1 MRTSMAYLAGAG
13 TVVIAITA
21 GLGGGLLIAEIMSP
35 HAPKQEM
42 SKLERRASPEPSAS
56 TRDPLVP
63 VPYLAATQAASNGP
77 VVVSPASRSAQPAL
91 LEANNSSPPA
101 AQPAAQTSDVTA
113 SNDQAAKSP
122 DASKPEA
129 SKSEASKP
137 ETSKPEASK
146 LSEAPASKPSSPA
159 VQPAA
164 LREQVALPDDAYA
177 KARDTDMKRAERRK
191 SERRQQWADRRR
203 TQQSREQ
210 ELRDVEERVRAETEP
225 RDDDERPVR
234 VEYPQVRLFGAE

>member
-129 SKSEASKP
+129 SKSESSK
-137 ETSKPEASK
+137 SEASK

-177 KARDTDMKRAERRK
+177 KARDADMKRAERRK

>member
-13 TVVIAITA
+13 TVVTAIAA

-42 SKLERRASPEPSAS
+42 SKLERRAAPEPSAS

-63 VPYLAATQAASNGP
+63 VPYLAATQASSNGP
-77 VVVSPASRSAQPAL
+77 VVVSPASQNAQPAL
-91 LEANNSSPPA
+91 LEANNSSP
-101 AQPAAQTSDVTA
+101 PAAQTSDVTA

-129 SKSEASKP
+129 SKSETSKP
-137 ETSKPEASK
+137 ETSKSEASKSEASK
-146 LSEAPASKPSSPA
+146 LPEAPASKPSSPA
-159 VQPAA
+159 VQPA
-164 LREQVALPDDAYA
+164 VSVPDDAYA
-177 KARDTDMKRAERRK
+177 KARDADMKRAERRK

-210 ELRDVEERVRAETEP
+210 ELRDVEEKVRAETEP

-234 VEYPQVRLFGAE
+234 VEYPQVRLFRAE

>member
-77 VVVSPASRSAQPAL
+77 VVVSPASRNAQPAL

-122 DASKPEA
+122 DASKPES
-129 SKSEASKP
+129 SKL
-137 ETSKPEASK
+137 EASK

-164 LREQVALPDDAYA
+164 LREQVASPDDAYA
-177 KARDTDMKRAERRK
+177 KARDADMKRAERRK